1 MIWNGWVMADHYL
14 APIVLCLMAGWM
26 IVALIAIYENRAL
39 KRRIR
44 ELEAEKARG
53 KG

>member
-1 MIWNGWVMADHYL
+1 MHDHYL

-26 IVALIAIYENRAL
+26 IVALLAIRENRAL
-39 KRRIR
+39 KRRVA

-53 KG
+53 KE

>member
-1 MIWNGWVMADHYL
+1 MTPILAALLAYWVLVAML
-14 APIVLCLMAGWM
+14 AIR
-26 IVALIAIYENRAL
+26 ESRAL